1 MAARE
6 PITEF
11 DTHTV
16 TNQPPP
22 LEPYNAYLLD
32 AALQEAVEREGGGWA
47 DQRLR
52 NFGEQAGSVEMRELA
67 FAANR
72 HLPEFR
78 PFDRYGQ
85 RIDEVVFHPA
95 YHRLME
101 IAVGNEL
108 PSIAWTSNRAGSHTA
123 HAALTFLF
131 YQVEQGIH
139 CPLAMTYA
147 AIPTLRRQPDV
158 SSEWEPRLLS
168 DDYDPRCVPAA
179 EKRGAQIGMAMTE
192 KQGGS
197 DVRANTTRATPAGD
211 GDAYVLTGH
220 KWFCSAPMCDAFLT
234 LAQTDAGPTCFIVP
248 RWRPDGSR
256 NPFYIQR
263 LKDKLGDRSN
273 ASSEIEYRNTWALRL
288 GEEGRGIRTIMDMVH
303 HTRLECTTAPAAL
316 MRQATVQALHH
327 ARNRSAFGRKLVE
340 QQLMRNVLAD
350 LAVESEA
357 ATVLALRVARAFDDA
372 HNGESGGTFARLA
385 VAVSKY
391 WLNKRVAAHV
401 VEAMECLG
409 GAGYVEESVMPRLYR
424 QAPLNG
430 IWEGSGNVICLDVLR
445 TLSREPECL
454 EQFMQE
460 LALARGGDSRLDAA
474 INGLER
480 VLADREGL
488 EPNARRVVEL
498 MAVALQGALLVQFA
512 PEAVADAFCATRLGG
527 DWGLAYGTLPTDAP
541 MDALIG
547 RICSDG
553 L

>member
-11 DTHTV
+11 DTHAV

-22 LEPYNAYLLD
+22 LEQYNAFVAD
-32 AALQEAVEREGGGWA
+32 TALREAVEREGGGWA

-52 NFGEQAGSVEMRELA
+52 DFGVQTGGAEMQELA
-67 FAANR
+67 AAANR
-72 HLPEFR
+72 HVPEFR
-78 PFDRYGQ
+78 PFDRFGQ

-101 IAVGNEL
+101 IAVAGEL
-108 PSIAWTSNRAGSHTA
+108 PSIAWTGNRSGSHIA
-123 HAALTFLF
+123 HVALTYLF
-131 YQVEQGIH
+131 YQVEQGIN

-147 AIPTLRRQPDV
+147 AIPSLRRQPEV
-158 SSEWEPRLLS
+158 AAEWEPRLLS
-168 DDYDPRCVPAA
+168 SDYDPRCIPAA

-197 DVRANTTRATPAGD
+197 DVRANTTRASRSGD
-211 GDAYVLTGH
+211 DTYLLTGH

-234 LAQTDAGPTCFIVP
+234 LAQTEAGPTCFLVP

-256 NPFYIQR
+256 NPFHIQR

-273 ASSEIEYRNTWALRL
+273 ASSEIEYRDTWAQRI
-288 GEEGRGIRTIMDMVH
+288 GEEGRGIRAIMDMVH

-340 QQLMRNVLAD
+340 HRLMRNVLAD

-357 ATVLALRVARAFDDA
+357 ATALALRVARAFDDA
-372 HNGESGGTFARLA
+372 HNGESGEAFARLA

-391 WLNKRVAAHV
+391 WLNKRVSAHV
-401 VEAMECLG
+401 AEAMECLG

-445 TLSREPECL
+445 TINREPEAL
-454 EQFMQE
+454 ERFMNE
-460 LALARGGDSRLDAA
+460 ISLARGGDDRLDMA
-474 INGLER
+474 IGGLER
-480 VLADREGL
+480 VLQDPAGL

-498 MAVALQGALLVQFA
+498 MAVVLQGALLVQFA
-512 PEAVADAFCATRLGG
+512 PEAVADTFCATRLGG
-527 DWGLAYGTLPTDAP
+527 DWGLAYGTLPADAP
-541 MDALIG
+541 VDFLID
-547 RICSDG
+547 RSWSTEI
-553 L
+553 

>member
-16 TNQPPP
+16 SNQPPP
-22 LEPYNAYLLD
+22 LENYNAYLTD
-32 AALQEAVEREGGGWA
+32 VALQEAVEREGGGWA

-52 NFGEQAGSVEMRELA
+52 DFGEQTGSADVWELA
-67 FAANR
+67 YQANR
-72 HLPEFR
+72 HVPELR

-85 RIDEVVFHPA
+85 RIDEVVFHPS

-108 PSIAWTSNRAGSHTA
+108 PSIAWTANREGGHIA
-123 HAALTFLF
+123 HVALSYLF

-147 AIPTLRRQPDV
+147 AIPSLRRQPEV
-158 SSEWEPRLLS
+158 AAEWEARLLS
-168 DDYDPRCVPAA
+168 DEYDGRCIPAG

-197 DVRANTTRATPAGD
+197 DVRSNTSQARHTGEGGT
-211 GDAYVLTGH
+211 YLLTGH

-234 LAQTDAGPTCFIVP
+234 LAQTEAGPTCFLVP

-273 ASSEIEYRNTWALRL
+273 ASSEIEYRDTWAQRV
-288 GEEGRGIRTIMDMVH
+288 GDEGRGIRTIMDMVH

-327 ARNRSAFGRKLVE
+327 ARHRSAFGRRLVE

-357 ATVLALRVARAFDDA
+357 ATVLALRIARAFDDS
-372 HNGESGGTFARLA
+372 HNGEDSEAFARLA

-391 WLNKRVAAHV
+391 WLNKRVTSHV

-409 GAGYVEESVMPRLYR
+409 GAGYVEESPMPRLYR

-430 IWEGSGNVICLDVLR
+430 IWEGSGNIICLDVLR
-445 TLSREPECL
+445 TLSREPESL
-454 EQFMQE
+454 EAFMQE
-460 LALARGGDSRLDAA
+460 LALAKGGDDRLDAA
-474 INGLER
+474 IVGLER
-480 VLADREGL
+480 VLEDRDAL
-488 EPNARRVVEL
+488 EANARRVVEL

-512 PEAVADAFCATRLGG
+512 PEPVADAFCATRLGG
-527 DWGLAYGTLPTDAP
+527 DWGLAYGTLPADA
-541 MDALIG
+541 DTGALIERALSSG
-547 RICSDG
+547 I
-553 L
+553 